1 MVGLLFLFIMNNKN
15 ISYHMMA
22 SFLQSKIRCTFDPPE
37 KVINLL
43 NISNGMVVA
52 DIGCGPGVYS
62 VRIAKKVGSSGLVYA
77 IDANEYMIMRTK
89 RLADSMGLNNIR
101 VIKAA
106 ATDLSIIQSESVD
119 VALFIYSLHHMG
131 RKVDAIREAL
141 RIIKPNGKVF
151 ILDPIW
157 QRFFFHGLKDHEIK
171 QIIEAFS
178 NEAQFNVTRKLWQ
191 VLILINK
198 K

>member
-1 MVGLLFLFIMNNKN
+1 
-15 ISYHMMA
+15 MMA

-77 IDANEYMIMRTK
+77 IDANEYMIMRAK

-101 VIKAA
+101 VIKAD

-119 VALFIYSLHHMG
+119 VALFIYSLHHIG